1 MKFIE
6 PSVELWIEENVVDS
20 SQHIARCA
28 RVCYGKEDKEPN
40 LEADKK
46 MVDGLIKRGHLSMLR
61 HASVYSSYFNPN
73 WSDSEFVHMEL
84 YHGSGAV
91 DCLYSTNRQFFWE
104 HGEIGNAPDCY
115 DKDFGCFAAEDELSQ
130 AQVLEMCREDP
141 RVFKVYRLTFCITTQ
156 ISTSRE
162 LNRVSPNNIA
172 ERSTRYCSSKDGLEI
187 CEPWWIYGCHCYRE
201 EKVKQYEAG
210 LKHAE
215 SAYLALVMSGMKLE
229 DARGVL
235 PLDTATKVIYTYTVE
250 EWQHILDLRFYGKT
264 GRPHPNARLVTSM
277 VRDQINAFAKSHN
290 IVYTV

>member
-6 PSVELWIEENVVDS
+6 PSVELWSEEDVVDS

-84 YHGSGAV
+84 YHGNGKA

-104 HGEIGNAPDCY
+104 HGEIGNTPDCNG
-115 DKDFGCFAAEDELSQ
+115 KEFGCFAAEDELSQ

-162 LNRVSPNNIA
+162 LIFTSRELNRVSPNN
-172 ERSTRYCSSKDGLEI
+172 TKDGLEI
-187 CEPWWIYGCHCYRE
+187 CRPWWYGFDFYKE
-201 EKVKQYEAG
+201 EKMKQYEIG
-210 LKHAE
+210 LKQADFV
-215 SAYLALVMSGMKLE
+215 YRTLVMNGMKPE
-229 DARGVL
+229 DARGIL

-277 VRDQINAFAKSHN
+277 VRDQINAFAKVHN
-290 IVYTV
+290 IAYTV

>member
-6 PSVELWIEENVVDS
+6 PSVELWSEEDVVDS

-84 YHGSGAV
+84 YHGNGKA

-104 HGEIGNAPDCY
+104 HGEIGNTPDCNG
-115 DKDFGCFAAEDELSQ
+115 KEFGCFAAEDELSQ

-162 LNRVSPNNIA
+162 LIFTSRELNRVSPNN
-172 ERSTRYCSSKDGLEI
+172 TKDGLEI
-187 CEPWWIYGCHCYRE
+187 CRPWWYGFDFYKE
-201 EKVKQYEAG
+201 EKMKQYEIG
-210 LKHAE
+210 LKQADFV
-215 SAYLALVMSGMKLE
+215 YRTLVMNGMKPE
-229 DARGVL
+229 DARGIL
-235 PLDTATKVIYTYTVE
+235 PLDTVTKVIYTYTVE

-277 VRDQINAFAKSHN
+277 VRDQINAFAKVHN
-290 IVYTV
+290 IAYTV

>member
-6 PSVELWIEENVVDS
+6 PSVELWSEENVVDS

-28 RVCYGKEDKEPN
+28 RVCYGKEDKKPN

-84 YHGSGAV
+84 YHGSGKA

-104 HGEIGNAPDCY
+104 HGEIGNTPDCNG
-115 DKDFGCFAAEDELSQ
+115 KEFGCFAAEDELSQ

-162 LNRVSPNNIA
+162 LISTSRELNRVSPNN
-172 ERSTRYCSSKDGLEI
+172 TKDGLEI
-187 CEPWWIYGCHCYRE
+187 CRPWWYGFDFYKE
-201 EKVKQYEAG
+201 EKMKQYEIG
-210 LKHAE
+210 LKQADFV
-215 SAYLALVMSGMKLE
+215 YRTLVMNGMKPE
-229 DARGVL
+229 DARGIL

-250 EWQHILDLRFYGKT
+250 EWQHILDLCFYGKT

-277 VRDQINAFAKSHN
+277 VRDQINAFARVHN
-290 IVYTV
+290 IAYTV

>member
-1 MKFIE
+1 MKLIE
-6 PSVELWIEENVVDS
+6 PSVKLWSEENMVDS

-104 HGEIGNAPDCY
+104 HGEIGNASDCY
-115 DKDFGCFAAEDELSQ
+115 DKDFGCFSAEDELSQ

-187 CEPWWIYGCHCYRE
+187 CEPWWWDNDNADVDRAL
-201 EKVKQYEAG
+201 YECAM
-210 LKHAE
+210 KDHE
-215 SAYLALVMSGMKLE
+215 YYYKALLEGGMKLE

-290 IVYTV
+290 IAYTV

>member
-130 AQVLEMCREDP
+130 AQVLEMCKEDP

-187 CEPWWIYGCHCYRE
+187 CKPWWFDVKEKPAYCYNSYKAWKNAE
-201 EKVKQYEAG
+201 E
-210 LKHAE
+210 
-215 SAYLALVMSGMKLE
+215 AYKAALELGMKPE

-290 IVYTV
+290 IAYTV

>member
-1 MKFIE
+1 
-6 PSVELWIEENVVDS
+6 
-20 SQHIARCA
+20 
-28 RVCYGKEDKEPN
+28 
-40 LEADKK
+40 
-46 MVDGLIKRGHLSMLR
+46 MLR

-130 AQVLEMCREDP
+130 AQVLEMCKEDP

-187 CEPWWIYGCHCYRE
+187 CKPWWFDVKEKPAYCYNSYKAWKNAE
-201 EKVKQYEAG
+201 E
-210 LKHAE
+210 
-215 SAYLALVMSGMKLE
+215 AYKAALELGMKPE

-290 IVYTV
+290 IAYTV

>member
-1 MKFIE
+1 MKLIE
-6 PSVELWIEENVVDS
+6 PSVELWSEESVVDS

-104 HGEIGNAPDCY
+104 HGEIGNVPDCNG
-115 DKDFGCFAAEDELSQ
+115 KEFGCFAAEDELSQ

-141 RVFKVYRLTFCITTQ
+141 RVFKAYRLTFCITTQ

-172 ERSTRYCSSKDGLEI
+172 ERSTRYCSSKGGLEI
-187 CEPWWIYGCHCYRE
+187 CKPWWWER
-201 EKVKQYEAG
+201 
-210 LKHAE
+210 
-215 SAYLALVMSGMKLE
+215 
-229 DARGVL
+229 
-235 PLDTATKVIYTYTVE
+235 
-250 EWQHILDLRFYGKT
+250 KT
-264 GRPHPNARLVTSM
+264 GSYSVDDIVKLPHNHKAVAT
-277 VRDQINAFAKSHN
+277 A
-290 IVYTV
+290 